1 MACFISDSKITLQSF
16 LTIAYLLLASV
27 TLLLLTASPFALV
40 SFLVQNGQAC
50 SHATVFAPALP
61 SA

>member
-1 MACFISDSKITLQSF
+1 MACFISDSKITLQRF
-16 LTIAYLLLASV
+16 LTVAYLLLASV
-27 TLLLLTASPFALV
+27 TLLLLTVSLISLV

-50 SHATVFAPALP
+50 SYPMVFAVALP